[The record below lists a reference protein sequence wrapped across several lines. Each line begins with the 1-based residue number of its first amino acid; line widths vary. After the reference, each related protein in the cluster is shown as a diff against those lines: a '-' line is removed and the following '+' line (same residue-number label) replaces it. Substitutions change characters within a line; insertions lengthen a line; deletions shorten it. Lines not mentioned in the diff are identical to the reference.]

1 MADADKGRPL
11 TIGRLAKAAG
21 VNVETIRYY
30 QREGLLAEPEKPLQG
45 YRVYPPETVARLH
58 FIKRAKELGF
68 TLREIRE
75 LLALGDGHCHEV
87 QLLAQEKAGQI
98 EARLRDLEA
107 MLSAL
112 RDLLSRCGSEGE
124 GATHCGLVDALKQRE

>member
-1 MADADKGRPL
+1 MNQPTPL

-68 TLREIRE
+68 TLREVRE
-75 LLALGDGHCHEV
+75 LLALGDGHCREV
-87 QLLAQEKAGQI
+87 QQLAREKAGEI
-98 EARLRDLEA
+98 ETRIHDLES

-112 RDLLSRCGSEGE
+112 RILLLRCGTEGQE
-124 GATHCGLVDALKQRE
+124 AAQCGLLDALRRE